1 MFGPGGSVPGG
12 DGPGGLDDFGRMRN
26 SHDAA
31 DKYAWRTPPLRGV
44 ELTAPY
50 GRLGQ
55 YTELEDQILHYIDP
69 TQALLDYDI
78 TQLEMP
84 ELHSTLLNNTAD
96 ILASGVD
103 PLLSTVH
110 ITAADVPDLVAFIY
124 SLTDD
129 GERDMTG
136 LIPATVPSGLPVD
149 Q

>member
-1 MFGPGGSVPGG
+1 
-12 DGPGGLDDFGRMRN
+12 MRN
-26 SHDAA
+26 SHNAA
-31 DKYAWRTPPLRGV
+31 DKYAWRTPPLRGI

-78 TQLEMP
+78 TQLETP
-84 ELHSTLLNNTAD
+84 ELHSTLLDTTQA
-96 ILASGVD
+96 ILANGVA
-103 PLLSTVH
+103 PLMSTVH
-110 ITAADVPDLVAFIY
+110 ITPADVPDLIAFLY

-129 GERDMTG
+129 AERDMNH
-136 LIPATVPSGLPVD
+136 LVPATVPSGLPVD